1 VTKRLLAIL
10 LLLPASAGFARTA
23 DDDFRAATEAVA
35 AHDYAAAIPKF
46 EAAIVA
52 DPDNL
57 RYGNDYRQAVIQAKQ
72 YDRCLKFFEKL
83 VADHPNAANAWM
95 NYGFA
100 LVDKIPAMGSVSQAI
115 LSNNALDKFSRSI
128 QIRSTIVA
136 HYTRGYAYLYWP
148 RVFNRWVLAVADLEE
163 AINKTKTVPKKSY
176 FVKGWVTLGDA
187 YWKLDQF
194 DKAATTWKEGLKQF
208 PGNADLQARL
218 TKKGDDLKKLIEDR
232 YDLNRRVDTDVWAL
246 LEGQQPE

>member
-1 VTKRLLAIL
+1 MTRALVAL
-10 LLLPASAGFARTA
+10 LLFLPRGGFASSA
-23 DDDFRAATEAVA
+23 NDDFRSAVEATA
-35 AHDYAAAIPKF
+35 AHDYASALPKF
-46 EAAIVA
+46 EAALTA

-72 YDRCLKFFEKL
+72 YDRCIHFFEKL
-83 VADHPNAANAWM
+83 VADHPSAANAWM

-115 LSNNALDKFSRSI
+115 LSNNALEKFSRSI
-128 QIRSTIVA
+128 QIRPTIVA
-136 HYTRGYAYLYWP
+136 RYTRGYAYMYWP
-148 RVFNRWVLAVADLEE
+148 RVFNRTVLAKADLEE

-176 FVKGWVTLGDA
+176 FVWGWVTLGDA

-194 DKAATTWKEGLKQF
+194 DKAASVWKEGLKQF
-208 PGNADLQARL
+208 PGNAELQARL
-218 TKKGDDLKKLIEDR
+218 AKKGDDLKKVMDDR
-232 YDLNRRVDTDVWAL
+232 YDLNKRVDTDVWAL